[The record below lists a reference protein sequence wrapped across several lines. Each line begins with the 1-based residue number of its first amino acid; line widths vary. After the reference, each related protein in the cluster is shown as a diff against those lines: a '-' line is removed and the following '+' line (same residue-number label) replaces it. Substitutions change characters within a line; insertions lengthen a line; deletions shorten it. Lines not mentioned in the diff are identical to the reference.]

1 MPKETEGRVAA
12 SRGEAAGLS
21 RSDAGRLR
29 GRGRRLSAGQS
40 ADYRRG
46 RRRRAL
52 DSQLTSTTDPNVVFF
67 MNDKIYTFAEE
78 KEILLGHLGIEKLIT
93 VI

>member
-21 RSDAGRLR
+21 RGDAGRLR
-29 GRGRRLSAGQS
+29 GRGRRQS

-93 VI
+93 GI